1 MMWRYHRYDSF
12 SAEAMKTGVLV
23 GCLRKV
29 ALMASDEENFRY
41 SLTSKLKEFQALG
54 YPVRFLR
61 RVCARMQTRYTNQRW
76 RGAI

>member
-1 MMWRYHRYDSF
+1 
-12 SAEAMKTGVLV
+12 
-23 GCLRKV
+23 LRKV

-61 RVCARMQTRYTNQRW
+61 RVCARMQTRYTDQSW
-76 RGAI
+76 RDAI